1 MLTSPLVTLFIDD
14 DPVPFAA
21 YAPPIKMD
29 IDTSRLVDGIH
40 SLRIVAV
47 SSTGREGI
55 QTIPFTVRNGPAIS
69 VIGLDPN
76 DTVSDVIPITI
87 NAYGSERSDTFV
99 ITASETPKPIPAW
112 VWATLIAFFGWAAYY
127 LITSFLPPETVL
139 VPAP

>member
-1 MLTSPLVTLFIDD
+1 MTTSPLITLFIDD
-14 DPVPFAA
+14 DTVPFAA

-29 IDTSRLVDGIH
+29 IDTSRLVDGAH
-40 SLRIVAV
+40 LLRIVAV
-47 SSTGREGI
+47 SSTGKEGV

-69 VIGLDPN
+69 VIGLESN

-99 ITASETPKPIPAW
+99 VTASETPKPIPSW

-127 LITSFLPPETVL
+127 FITSFLPPDVAGIA
-139 VPAP
+139 AP